1 MLERTSSSFKDI
13 TLRSDLKGFD
23 AAKHTVK
30 AEALCLP
37 VAGMLNTPLASKIVA
52 AISGINVVN
61 MAAGRLDPVNPKE
74 TFSEERLRKY
84 ISIIKKPIRPFVIL
98 KFLLKKRRLPA
109 KGFLRTISKTEN
121 LSPRGQRSA

>member
-84 ISIIKKPIRPFVIL
+84 ISIIKKADPT
-98 KFLLKKRRLPA
+98 
-109 KGFLRTISKTEN
+109 LRDIKVSFEEEEVARQRVSSDDLEN
-121 LSPRGQRSA
+121 RELIA